1 MSTYKL
7 GSLFAGIGG
16 IDLGFERAGVSTIWA
31 NEIDQYCAKTYIA
44 NHKST
49 KLIVDDINNL
59 HTKDLEDIDILT
71 GGFPCQPFSIAGYR
85 KGFEDDRGN
94 LFFQIIRLLKEFKE
108 DNRLPKVVFLEN
120 VKNLYS
126 HNNGKTF
133 KLVKEELSK
142 LGYNVI
148 EKILNTCEYGNIP
161 QNRERLYII
170 AFLHK
175 KDKDKFIWPNKI
187 PLTNTLNNII
197 DWNSEV
203 DQKYYYSPQMKC
215 YPLLIENIK
224 NKNSI
229 YQFRRVYIRENKSGV
244 CPTLTANMGMGGHNV
259 HIIMDSK
266 NRIRKITPRECLLLQ
281 GFPKDFIIPKD
292 LCDSRVYKQ
301 AGNSVSVEV
310 IYRIAKEI
318 VRILNEEQY
327 WLHKKMYTI

>member
-175 KDKDKFIWPNKI
+175 KEKDKFIWPNKI

-259 HIIMDSK
+259 PIIMDSK

>member
-175 KDKDKFIWPNKI
+175 KEKDKFIWPNKI

-259 HIIMDSK
+259 PIIMDSK

-327 WLHKKMYTI
+327 

>member
-197 DWNSEV
+197 DWDSEV

-259 HIIMDSK
+259 PIIMDSK

-327 WLHKKMYTI
+327 